1 MSLSQ
6 DEEYDNL
13 KKARSTAKGQIT
25 VAKNKLDLLLK
36 EYVGQEF
43 DHENINRLEVQ
54 ETHAKLKSSLKQF

>member
-25 VAKNKLDLLLK
+25 VARNKLDLLLK
-36 EYVGQEF
+36 EYIGQEF
-43 DHENINRLEVQ
+43 DHENINRLEV
-54 ETHAKLKSSLKQF
+54 